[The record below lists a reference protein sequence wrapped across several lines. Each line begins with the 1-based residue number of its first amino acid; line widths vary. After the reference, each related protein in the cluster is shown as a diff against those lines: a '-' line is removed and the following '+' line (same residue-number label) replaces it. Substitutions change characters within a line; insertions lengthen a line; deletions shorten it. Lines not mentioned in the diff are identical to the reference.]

1 MPNPIYVWFT
11 GVNQGKIEGWGSWA
25 GEDDQQGRDGSSL
38 VQQFN
43 HEVSI
48 PRDPQSGMASGR
60 RVHHPIQFVKRI
72 DKASPKLFQAL
83 CQGERFSDVHFKWYR
98 IDQSGAGG
106 QQHYFTIQLEEAVLV
121 SMKQWFP
128 ITADS
133 SRGNY
138 SHFED
143 CSMTYRKITWTWED
157 GGITMQDDW
166 KATTV

>member
-11 GVNQGKIEGWGSWA
+11 GVQQGKIEGWGSWT
-25 GEDDQQGRDGSSL
+25 GEDDQVGREGSSL

-43 HEVSI
+43 HDVTI
-48 PRDPQSGMASGR
+48 PRDPQSGLASGR
-60 RVHHPIQFVKRI
+60 RVHHPIQIVKRI

-83 CQGERFSDVHFKWYR
+83 TQGERFSDVTYKWYR

-106 QQHYFTIQLEEAVLV
+106 QQHYFTIKLEEAVLV

-128 ITADS
+128 ITSDS
-133 SRGNY
+133 ARSNY

-143 CSMTYRKITWTWED
+143 IAMTYRKIIWTWED
-157 GGITMQDDW
+157 GGIQTQDDW
-166 KATTV
+166 KAG